1 MVFLLQCPRLPM
13 NIHHWTHHCKM
24 WPLAFAQTP
33 SHSASWALIKQ
44 THCCIHHDPL
54 SMHIITCSLPLTLWI
69 VFFLI
74 HSPSIL
80 TSACIDLNPISS
92 KTSPASLRWPASS
105 SSLHFCLFVSLCCVI
120 KRICATR
127 VAERGWGGWRGEKK
141 ERVRKRMAG
150 KWLWKGWRIWAGALK
165 GKEKKCYFPHISE
178 SLYLNILWNNLPN
191 MHHVF

>member
-1 MVFLLQCPRLPM
+1 MVFLLQCPRLPL
-13 NIHHWTHHCKM
+13 NIHHWTLHCKL

-54 SMHIITCSLPLTLWI
+54 SMHIITCSLLLPLWI

-74 HSPSIL
+74 HSPSSF

-92 KTSPASLRWPASS
+92 KTSPPSLRWPASS
-105 SSLHFCLFVSLCCVI
+105 SSLHFCC
-120 KRICATR
+120 
-127 VAERGWGGWRGEKK
+127 GGWRGEKK
-141 ERVRKRMAG
+141 ERDWVRKRMAG

-178 SLYLNILWNNLPN
+178 ILYLHILWNNLPN
-191 MHHVF
+191 IHHVF

>member
-13 NIHHWTHHCKM
+13 NIHHWTLHCKL

-54 SMHIITCSLPLTLWI
+54 SMHIITCSLPLPLWI
-69 VFFLI
+69 VFFHI

-92 KTSPASLRWPASS
+92 KTSPTSLRWPASSS

-120 KRICATR
+120 KKDLCNKSSWKGLRR
-127 VAERGWGGWRGEKK
+127 LERGK
-141 ERVRKRMAG
+141 ERKGLSKKKDGRKVTM
-150 KWLWKGWRIWAGALK
+150 KGLEDMSWSTERLR
-165 GKEKKCYFPHISE
+165 EEMLFPPHFRNSLFKHI
-178 SLYLNILWNNLPN
+178 
-191 MHHVF
+191 VK